1 MSQARHMSVL
11 LCLRR
16 CTDPRSQLV
25 SSGLVRLSS
34 LAVLA
39 AIPSQYHDEDQTEE
53 HQKLQ

>member
-25 SSGLVRLSS
+25 SSGLIRLSS